1 MLATA
6 VPIPLSLPC
15 LCGERSRDCWLI
27 VACDV
32 LGRER
37 ELEDKVPSLWKI
49 TVHFPVYPLEK
60 GMGETFTTQAWARTA

>member
-6 VPIPLSLPC
+6 VPIPLSPPC
-15 LCGERSRDCWLI
+15 LSGERSRDCWLI

-37 ELEDKVPSLWKI
+37 DREDKVPALRKI
-49 TVHFPVYPLEK
+49 TVHSLVYPLEK
-60 GMGETFTTQAWARTA
+60 GRGETFTTQAWAGAT